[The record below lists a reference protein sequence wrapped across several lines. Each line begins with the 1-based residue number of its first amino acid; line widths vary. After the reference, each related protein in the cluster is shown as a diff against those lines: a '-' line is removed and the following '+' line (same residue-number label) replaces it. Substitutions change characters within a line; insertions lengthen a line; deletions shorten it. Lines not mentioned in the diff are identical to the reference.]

1 MTVGPTL
8 FYKREMNMTLDL
20 IKIRREL
27 HQIPEIGLEEVKT
40 QAYLLERISEITAG
54 KDFVEQRTWRTG
66 ILVFLKGWAP
76 EKTIGW
82 RTDIDALPIVEETG
96 LDFASQHKGRM
107 HACGHDMHMTVA
119 LGLLDK
125 MVQVQ
130 PKNNLLF
137 LFQPAEENEAGGMLM
152 YEDGAF
158 GDWQPD
164 EFYGLHVR
172 PDFKVGDI
180 ATNTGTLF
188 AGTCE
193 VFITFKGKGGHAAF
207 PHEANDAL
215 VAASYFIT
223 QVQTIISR
231 NVDPIEGGVVTFG
244 SMHSGTTN
252 NVIAET
258 ATLHGT
264 IRTLTQDMSLL
275 IQKRVEEMAQ
285 GIATS
290 FGLEVDVQLKQGGY
304 LPVEN
309 DPKLAQN
316 LMAYFENTDGVHLID
331 CLPAMTG
338 EDFGYLLNK
347 IPGVMF
353 WLGVDT
359 PYALHHPKMSP
370 KEEALPFAVE
380 KISGFLKTKI
390 N

>member
-1 MTVGPTL
+1 
-8 FYKREMNMTLDL
+8 MTLDL
-20 IKIRREL
+20 IKIRRDL
-27 HQIPEIGLEEVKT
+27 HQIPEIGLEEFKT
-40 QAYLLERISEITAG
+40 QAYLLERIAEITVG

-66 ILVFLKGWAP
+66 ILVFLKGSAP
-76 EKTIGW
+76 EKTVGW
-82 RTDIDALPIVEETG
+82 RTDIDGLPIVEETG
-96 LDFASQHKGRM
+96 LDFKSGHEGRM
-107 HACGHDMHMTVA
+107 HACGHDMHMTTA
-119 LGLLDK
+119 LGLLDV
-125 MVQVQ
+125 MVQEQ

-152 YEDGAF
+152 YQDGAF
-158 GDWQPD
+158 GDWLPD

-180 ATNTGTLF
+180 ATNTSTLF

-223 QVQTIISR
+223 QVQTIVSR
-231 NVDPIEGGVVTFG
+231 NVDPIQGGVVTFG
-244 SMHSGTTN
+244 SMHAGTTN

-258 ATLHGT
+258 AQLHGT

-275 IQKRVEEMAQ
+275 IQKRVRE
-285 GIATS
+285 IAEGVAAS
-290 FGLEVDVQLKQGGY
+290 FGMEVNVQLKQGGY

-309 DPKLAQN
+309 NPELAAN
-316 LMAYFENTDGVHLID
+316 LMAFFDNSPAVKLID
-331 CLPAMTG
+331 CPPAMTG
-338 EDFGYLLNK
+338 EDFGYLLHQV
-347 IPGVMF
+347 PGVMF
-353 WLGVDT
+353 WLGIDT

-380 KISGFLKTKI
+380 NISAFLKTRVNETEKLG
-390 N
+390 